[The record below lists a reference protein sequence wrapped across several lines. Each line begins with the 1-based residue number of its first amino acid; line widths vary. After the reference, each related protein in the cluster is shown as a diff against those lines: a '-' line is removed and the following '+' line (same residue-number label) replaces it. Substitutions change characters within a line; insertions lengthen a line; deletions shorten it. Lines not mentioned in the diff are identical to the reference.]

1 LTEAALDG
9 EYLALDLVALAAG
22 LGARATRA
30 TTPNA
35 VRAALD
41 DARANP
47 GPNVI
52 VVPTDPDV
60 NLPSA
65 GVWWDV
71 ASAETS
77 KVPAV
82 AERRLEYEKG
92 LAGQRWHG

>member
-1 LTEAALDG
+1 MTEAVLDG
-9 EYLALDLVALAAG
+9 KYLDLDLEALAKG

-30 TTPNA
+30 TTPSA
-35 VRAALD
+35 FRAALL

-60 NLPSA
+60 SLPSS

-71 ASAETS
+71 ASAEIS
-77 KVPAV
+77 GLPAV
-82 AERRLEYEKG
+82 RERRLEYEAG